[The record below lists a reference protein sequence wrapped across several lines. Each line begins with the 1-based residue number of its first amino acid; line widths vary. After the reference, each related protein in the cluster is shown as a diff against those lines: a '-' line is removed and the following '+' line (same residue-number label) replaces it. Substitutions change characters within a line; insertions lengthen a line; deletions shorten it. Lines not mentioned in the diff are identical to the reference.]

1 MLLRLV
7 VPTEV
12 FKKWTSI
19 FYGLWSVFTTV
30 TNIYACL
37 LEKKK
42 RLLKTILQ
50 VIKDCQ
56 SYCTP
61 KTQARKRRAVK
72 R

>member
-12 FKKWTSI
+12 LKNGPQFSMVC
-19 FYGLWSVFTTV
+19 GAVFTPV
-30 TNIYACL
+30 TNIYASL

-56 SYCTP
+56 S
-61 KTQARKRRAVK
+61 
-72 R
+72 